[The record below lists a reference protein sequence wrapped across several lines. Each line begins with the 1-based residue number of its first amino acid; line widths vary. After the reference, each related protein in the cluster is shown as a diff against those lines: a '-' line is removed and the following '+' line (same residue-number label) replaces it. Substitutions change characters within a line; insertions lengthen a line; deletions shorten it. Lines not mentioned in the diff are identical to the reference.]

1 MAYIKI
7 TSERDAEGTL
17 ARVYKAARQ
26 RTGRLFNIYRV
37 QSASPKALQGCMGL
51 YKIVMHGDSPL
62 TRAQREM
69 LGVVVSKA
77 NGCHY

>member
-7 TSERDAEGTL
+7 TSEREAEGTL

-26 RTGRLFNIYRV
+26 RAGRVFNIHKV
-37 QSASPKALQGCMGL
+37 QSASPKSLQGCMGL

-77 NGCHY
+77 NNCHY

>member
-1 MAYIKI
+1 MVWIKI
-7 TSERDAEGTL
+7 TGEREAEGTL
-17 ARVYKAARQ
+17 ARIYAAARK
-26 RTGRLFNIYRV
+26 RSGRVFNIYKV

-51 YKIVMHGDSPL
+51 YRIVMRGDSPL

-69 LGVVVSKA
+69 LAVVVSKV